1 MVLRRVNF
9 SESLS
14 PTSSLMIKPVIAN
27 QPLQLRLLGM
37 WSLVFRIDQKRSYMN
52 SLQLG
57 KSTPYPDQYDPNL
70 LFPIQRSVNRAKLG
84 IKEHAPLPF
93 MGIDIWNAYEL
104 SWLNAKGKPQIA
116 LAEFQIPADSPNMIE
131 SKSFKL
137 YLNSINNSRFEN
149 EDELRQRLIADL
161 SKVAGSQITTRI
173 NPTDAIAKQ
182 GMEEMGGVL
191 LDRLDIEVDCA
202 AGADPSLL
210 GVNES
215 FSPVE
220 QCLVS
225 HLLKSNCPVTGQP
238 DWASVQIRYQGRPI
252 LEEGLLRYL
261 IGFRQLGEFHE
272 HCVETIFCDIK
283 QQCKPEKLSVYA
295 RYTRRGGL
303 DINPFRTDYN
313 AVWPDNT
320 RHARQ

>member
-1 MVLRRVNF
+1 MAIL
-9 SESLS
+9 SLGQA
-14 PTSSLMIKPVIAN
+14 T
-27 QPLQLRLLGM
+27 Q
-37 WSLVFRIDQKRSYMN
+37 
-52 SLQLG
+52 
-57 KSTPYPDQYDPNL
+57 YPDQYDPSL
-70 LFPIQRSVNRAKLG
+70 LFPIPRAENRAKLG
-84 IKEHAPLPF
+84 FKDSQALPF
-93 MGIDIWNAYEL
+93 VGVDIWNAFEL
-104 SWLNAKGKPQIA
+104 SWLNKKGKPQIA

-137 YLNSINNSRFEN
+137 YLNSLNSTHFA
-149 EDELRQRLIADL
+149 DEHQLRELLIKDL
-161 SKVAGSQITTRI
+161 SAVAGSKITIRI
-173 NPTDAIAKQ
+173 QATEAVAKK
-182 GMEEMGGVL
+182 GMQEMSGVL
-191 LDRLDIEVDCA
+191 LDRLDIEVDLNLP
-202 AGADPSLL
+202 ADPNLL

-215 FSPVE
+215 FGPIE

-272 HCVETIFCDIK
+272 HCVETIFTDIK
-283 QQCKPEKLSVYA
+283 RQCKPEKLSVYA

-313 AVWPDNT
+313 SPWPDNIRHT
-320 RHARQ
+320 RQ

>member
-1 MVLRRVNF
+1 MATLPLGQN
-9 SESLS
+9 
-14 PTSSLMIKPVIAN
+14 SS
-27 QPLQLRLLGM
+27 
-37 WSLVFRIDQKRSYMN
+37 
-52 SLQLG
+52 
-57 KSTPYPDQYDPNL
+57 YPDQYDPSL
-70 LFPIQRSVNRAKLG
+70 LFPIPRSENRLKLN
-84 IKEHAPLPF
+84 IQPNQALPF
-93 MGIDIWNAYEL
+93 IGVDLWNAFEL
-104 SWLNAKGKPQIA
+104 SWLNQRGKPQIA

-137 YLNSINNSRFEN
+137 YLNSLNNARFEDAN
-149 EDELRQRLIADL
+149 EVKEKITTDL
-161 SKVAGSQITTRI
+161 SMVAGSKILTRI
-173 NPTDAIAKQ
+173 ISTEFAAKKGIQ
-182 GMEEMGGVL
+182 EMDGVL
-191 LDRLDIEVDCA
+191 LDRLDIEIDPYLA
-202 AGADPSLL
+202 ADPALL
-210 GVNES
+210 EVNAS
-215 FSPVE
+215 FGPVE

-283 QQCKPEKLSVYA
+283 RQCKPEKLSVYA

-303 DINPFRTDYN
+303 DINPFRTDHN
-313 AVWPDNT
+313 APWPDNT

>member
-1 MVLRRVNF
+1 MAIL
-9 SESLS
+9 SLGQA
-14 PTSSLMIKPVIAN
+14 T
-27 QPLQLRLLGM
+27 Q
-37 WSLVFRIDQKRSYMN
+37 
-52 SLQLG
+52 
-57 KSTPYPDQYDPNL
+57 YPDQYDPSL
-70 LFPIQRSVNRAKLG
+70 LFPIPRAENRAKLG
-84 IKEHAPLPF
+84 FKDSQALPF
-93 MGIDIWNAYEL
+93 VGVDIWNAFEL
-104 SWLNAKGKPQIA
+104 SWLNKKGKPQIA

-137 YLNSINNSRFEN
+137 YLNSLNNTHFA
-149 EDELRQRLIADL
+149 DEHQLRELLIKDL
-161 SKVAGSQITTRI
+161 SAVAGSKITTRI
-173 NPTDAIAKQ
+173 QATEAVAKK
-182 GMEEMGGVL
+182 GMQEMSGVL
-191 LDRLDIEVDCA
+191 LDRLDIEVDPNLP
-202 AGADPSLL
+202 ADPNLL

-215 FSPVE
+215 FGPIE

-272 HCVETIFCDIK
+272 HCVETIFTDIK
-283 QQCKPEKLSVYA
+283 RQCKPEKLSVYA

-303 DINPFRTDYN
+303 DINPFRTDHN
-313 AVWPDNT
+313 SPWPDNI

>member
-1 MVLRRVNF
+1 MAIL
-9 SESLS
+9 SLGQA
-14 PTSSLMIKPVIAN
+14 T
-27 QPLQLRLLGM
+27 Q
-37 WSLVFRIDQKRSYMN
+37 
-52 SLQLG
+52 
-57 KSTPYPDQYDPNL
+57 YPDQYDPSL
-70 LFPIQRSVNRAKLG
+70 LFPIPRAENRAKLG
-84 IKEHAPLPF
+84 FKDSQALPF
-93 MGIDIWNAYEL
+93 VGVDIWNAFEL
-104 SWLNAKGKPQIA
+104 SWLNKKGKPQIA

-137 YLNSINNSRFEN
+137 YLNSLNNTHFA
-149 EDELRQRLIADL
+149 DEHQLRELLIKDL
-161 SKVAGSQITTRI
+161 SAVAGSKITIRI
-173 NPTDAIAKQ
+173 QATEAAAKK
-182 GMEEMGGVL
+182 GMQEMSGVL
-191 LDRLDIEVDCA
+191 LDRLDIEVDPNLP
-202 AGADPSLL
+202 ADPNLL

-215 FSPVE
+215 FGPIE

-272 HCVETIFCDIK
+272 HCVETIFTDIK
-283 QQCKPEKLSVYA
+283 RQCKPEKLSVYA

-313 AVWPDNT
+313 SPWPDNI